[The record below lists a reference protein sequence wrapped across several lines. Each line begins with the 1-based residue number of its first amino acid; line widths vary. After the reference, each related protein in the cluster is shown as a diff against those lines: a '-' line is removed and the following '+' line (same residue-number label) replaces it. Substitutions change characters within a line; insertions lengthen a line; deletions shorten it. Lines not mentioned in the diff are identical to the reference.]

1 MRWYAFSFKEIIIFE
16 KLQVM
21 NYKEIK
27 KLKRRYFKD
36 GYLLEWRE
44 VVPVYKRIII
54 MLLIISPF
62 IIVWIFL

>member
-1 MRWYAFSFKEIIIFE
+1 
-16 KLQVM
+16 M

-27 KLKRRYFKD
+27 KLKRRYFKE

-54 MLLIISPF
+54 IILSISPF

>member
-1 MRWYAFSFKEIIIFE
+1 
-16 KLQVM
+16 M

-27 KLKRRYFKD
+27 KLKRRYFKE
-36 GYLLEWRE
+36 GSLLEWRE
-44 VVPVYKRIII
+44 FVPVHKRIII